1 MPPNLFLVMSL
12 TDIIKL
18 LYFASLIVWILPP
31 IRQYKSYMFDFFLV
45 LAVIDPA
52 TFLYGLITKSNLPL
66 WLIALFIYLLFISI
80 VTEEFLKKLK
90 YVFIALPLLFVT
102 SIPYMSTKYYH
113 ILFVSMDLV
122 LLFVFLKWLITSYV
136 ESKKLN
142 IFYLM
147 LVFYML
153 TIILKFF
160 NLIIGFADASAFF
173 IITTIAQIAFG
184 LFFSIFREDGSGI
197 AH

>member
-1 MPPNLFLVMSL
+1 MSL

-31 IRQYKSYMFDFFLV
+31 IRQYKNYMFDFFLV

-52 TFLYGLITKSNLPL
+52 IFLHGLITKTNMPL
-66 WLIALFIYLLFISI
+66 WVIALFIYLLVIS
-80 VTEEFLKKLK
+80 VLSEELLKKYK
-90 YVFIALPLLFVT
+90 YIFITLPLLF
-102 SIPYMSTKYYH
+102 SLIIPFMTTKYYH
-113 ILFVSMDLV
+113 IVFIGMDAV

-136 ESKKLN
+136 DKKKLN

-147 LVFYML
+147 LVFYIL
-153 TIILKFF
+153 TVILKFF
-160 NLIIGFADASAFF
+160 NLLIGFADASAFF
-173 IITTIAQIAFG
+173 IITSITQIFFG
-184 LFFSIFREDGSGI
+184 LYFSFVREGESGI